1 MTVRECQI
9 KHVEGAGKMFIQ
21 LVNLSV
27 ENAAK
32 AVHIESWPIRWG
44 YSVPGTGIERGSQQ
58 VLLLVT
64 YEGR

>member
-1 MTVRECQI
+1 
-9 KHVEGAGKMFIQ
+9 MFIQ

-58 VLLLVT
+58 VLLLAT

>member
-1 MTVRECQI
+1 
-9 KHVEGAGKMFIQ
+9 MFIQ

-44 YSVPGTGIERGSQQ
+44 FSVPGTGIERGLQQ
-58 VLLLVT
+58 VLLLQMT
-64 YEGR
+64 EPSLLLDIF